1 MALTTMCEIIDFLEP
16 CKKGVWPHSLTDDKS
31 RPGACEVSP
40 AFAGGSELF
49 RQNLYAELT
58 TLNHYGLGGV
68 GCALVDG
75 LFALAVRSGRAVR
88 HVGGS
93 VAG

>member
-1 MALTTMCEIIDFLEP
+1 MMALTTMCEIIDFLEP

-49 RQNLYAELT
+49 R
-58 TLNHYGLGGV
+58 HLGGV